1 MRLAEIF
8 GWTLGLCG
16 NTDFSSS
23 SSSLSSCLK
32 SSSVTNASVS
42 CVVRSDNL
50 RVFAMWFDSGQRAE
64 SSTRRR
70 DDVTTRVNLCNSDFP
85 FVTVQPVFDLQVKAS
100 SFAMHLPT

>member
-1 MRLAEIF
+1 
-8 GWTLGLCG
+8 
-16 NTDFSSS
+16 
-23 SSSLSSCLK
+23 
-32 SSSVTNASVS
+32 
-42 CVVRSDNL
+42 
-50 RVFAMWFDSGQRAE
+50 MWFDSGQRAE